1 MQNQWRK
8 WTYLIVLSLIWGSSY
23 ILIKK
28 GLVAL
33 NPLQLGSFRILCTTL
48 ILLLVGFKHLRGIS
62 RHHQKWLLLSGFFGT
77 FFPSFLFA
85 YSETVIDSSVAAVL
99 NGMTPLFTLIVAL
112 VLYQKKILWKQ
123 VMGIGVGFFGT
134 LILVQ
139 DAFSFHLEQ
148 GGYAVLVIL
157 ASMCYALNANWIKY
171 KLQGVSPMAIALY
184 NFLWISLPAVIILV
198 LNPINLRSIFTNTE
212 LQISLGYIM
221 ILSLIGT
228 AFAKVLFNKLL
239 TFASPIF
246 AVSITYLLP
255 IVAIAWGLL
264 DGETFGWIR
273 WLGCVVI
280 LTGVFLV
287 TEKKRMSEED

>member
-1 MQNQWRK
+1 M
-8 WTYLIVLSLIWGSSY
+8 V
-23 ILIKK
+23 
-28 GLVAL
+28 
-33 NPLQLGSFRILCTTL
+33 
-48 ILLLVGFKHLRGIS
+48 VGFKHLRGVS
-62 RHHQKWLLLSGFFGT
+62 RQHQKWLLLSGFFGT

-85 YSETVIDSSVAAVL
+85 FSETVIDSSVAAVL

-112 VLYQKKILWKQ
+112 VLYQKKLLWKQ
-123 VMGIGVGFFGT
+123 VLGIGIGFFGT

-148 GGYAVLVIL
+148 GGYAILVIL

-184 NFLWISLPAVIILV
+184 NFLWICLPAIIILI
-198 LNPINLRSIFTNTE
+198 LNPINLESLFTNID
-212 LQISLGYIM
+212 LQTSLGYVM
-221 ILSLIGT
+221 VLSLIGT

-255 IVAIAWGLL
+255 IVAIGWGLL

-273 WLGCVVI
+273 WVGCLVI

-287 TEKKRMSEED
+287 TEKKSKSTED